1 LRPTADNG
9 TPGRGTPA
17 RPRRRARGLRSR
29 ITLAATGGVA
39 LFLIAGAAVF
49 LLLVR
54 GALTDGLR
62 ATAERDAAALS
73 QRIDA
78 GGISALAAD
87 DADEDEAFY
96 QVVSESGQVV
106 AASGAVAGMSAI
118 ADSSVDDTFTLRI
131 AQLDDE
137 FVVATEEVDGNDDLT
152 VVVGVTTEDVSDTL
166 ADVTPLVAGAVPVL
180 LLLVATTTWI
190 TAGRALRPV
199 ERMRREVDAVTAQRL
214 DRRLDTSG
222 PADEVGRLAVT
233 MNSMLD
239 RLDESQRAQRRFISD
254 ASHELKSPL
263 ASIRQYAEVAKL
275 HPDRVTQTELTDA
288 VLDEGSRLEKIVHSM
303 LLLAHADEHDLGHT
317 PVAVDLDDI
326 LFAEAARLRAST
338 AITVD
343 ASGIGAARTS
353 GDAELLGQVVR
364 NLADN
369 AATHAAGLVAL
380 ALVEGADVVITIDDD
395 GPGIPA
401 GDRDRVFERF
411 VRLDDARA
419 RDAGGSGLGLAI
431 VREIVAS
438 HGGTVHLSGSPLGGL
453 RVEVR
458 LPRDAS

>member
-1 LRPTADNG
+1 
-9 TPGRGTPA
+9 
-17 RPRRRARGLRSR
+17 
-29 ITLAATGGVA
+29 
-39 LFLIAGAAVF
+39 
-49 LLLVR
+49 
-54 GALTDGLR
+54 
-62 ATAERDAAALS
+62 
-73 QRIDA
+73 
-78 GGISALAAD
+78 
-87 DADEDEAFY
+87 
-96 QVVSESGQVV
+96 
-106 AASGAVAGMSAI
+106 
-118 ADSSVDDTFTLRI
+118 
-131 AQLDDE
+131 
-137 FVVATEEVDGNDDLT
+137 
-152 VVVGVTTEDVSDTL
+152 
-166 ADVTPLVAGAVPVL
+166 VTPLVAGAVPVL

-380 ALVEGADVVITIDDD
+380 ALAEGADVVITIDDD

-453 RVEVR
+453 RVEVH

>member
-9 TPGRGTPA
+9 RAP
-17 RPRRRARGLRSR
+17 RRARGLRAR
-29 ITLAATGGVA
+29 ITLAATGVVA
-39 LFLIAGAAVF
+39 LFVIAGAAVF

-54 GALTDGLR
+54 GALLDG
-62 ATAERDAAALS
+62 ATAAAERDAATLA
-73 QRIDA
+73 QRINTS
-78 GGISALAAD
+78 GLSAVAAD
-87 DADEDEAFY
+87 DADDDETFF
-96 QVVSESGQVV
+96 QVVSASGDVV
-106 AASGAVAGMSAI
+106 AASETVAGLSAI
-118 ADSSVDDTFTLRI
+118 ADASIEDSFNIRI
-131 AQLDDE
+131 AALDDE
-137 FVVATEEVDGNDDLT
+137 YVVATEEVEGNDDLT
-152 VVVGVTTEDVSDTL
+152 VVVGVTTEDVADTL
-166 ADVTPLVAGAVPVL
+166 GDVTPLVAGAVPLL
-180 LLLVATTTWI
+180 LLLVAATTWI

-233 MNSMLD
+233 MNRMLD

-263 ASIRQYAEVAKL
+263 ASIRQYAEVAQR

-288 VLDEGSRLEKIVHSM
+288 VLDEGGRLEKIVQSM
-303 LLLAHADEHDLGHT
+303 LLLAHADEHDLAHT

-326 LFAEAARLRAST
+326 LFAEAARVRAST
-338 AITVD
+338 ALTVD
-343 ASGIGAARTS
+343 ASKVGAARTR
-353 GDAELLGQVVR
+353 GDAELLGQVIR
-364 NLADN
+364 NLTDN
-369 AATHAAGLVAL
+369 AATHAAGRVAL
-380 ALVEGADVVITIDDD
+380 GLSEGSEVVVTIDDD

-401 GDRDRVFERF
+401 VDRERVFERF

-419 RDAGGSGLGLAI
+419 RDSGGSGLGLAI

-438 HGGTVHLSGSPLGGL
+438 HGGSVRFTDSALGGA